1 MEWVLKSSTEGSL
14 MYVYFKVKVGQMKA
28 PQQLFNGSQVR
39 IYYQPSN
46 KGVLLLWNTFIFW
59 LIGTRFKVLCVHLA
73 IHIASEPRS

>member
-1 MEWVLKSSTEGSL
+1 MEWVHKYSTEGSL
-14 MYVYFKVKVGQMKA
+14 MYVYFKVKVRQMKA
-28 PQQLFNGSQVR
+28 PQQLLNGCQVR

-73 IHIASEPRS
+73 IHIAS